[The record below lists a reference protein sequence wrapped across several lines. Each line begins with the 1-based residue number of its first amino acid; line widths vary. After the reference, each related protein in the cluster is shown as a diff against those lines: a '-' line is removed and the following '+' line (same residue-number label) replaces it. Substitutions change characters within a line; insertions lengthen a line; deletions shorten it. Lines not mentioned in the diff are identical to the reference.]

1 MKKSR
6 ITSLVYLIGIALV
19 LISYWPI
26 FFLGDTARLLLFSMG
41 TILSFFFLFIGSLGA
56 FFELKIKDTTSFP
69 PLKGDP
75 LATLLGVG
83 YIAMIILTI
92 IILPLILIETSQ
104 ITNREII
111 LLVMVEFLWG
121 LSVIPALVG
130 VIIYDE
136 QENT

>member
-6 ITSLVYLIGIALV
+6 ITSLLYLIGIALV

-26 FFLGDTARLLLFSMG
+26 FLLGDTARLLLFSIG

-56 FFELKIKDTTSFP
+56 FFELKIKDKTS
-69 PLKGDP
+69 LLEGDP
-75 LATLLGVG
+75 LAISLGVG
-83 YIAMIILTI
+83 YITMVILAI

-111 LLVMVEFLWG
+111 LLVMVEILWG

-136 QENT
+136 PENA